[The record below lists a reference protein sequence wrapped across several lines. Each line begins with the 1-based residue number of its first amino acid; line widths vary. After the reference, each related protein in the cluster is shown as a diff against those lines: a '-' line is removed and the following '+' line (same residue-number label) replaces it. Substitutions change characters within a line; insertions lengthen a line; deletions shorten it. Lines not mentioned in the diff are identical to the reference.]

1 MGNLE
6 KGMGDM
12 ETRTLGRTGERLSVV
27 GFGGIV
33 VMNESIESA
42 KSIVAKAIDRGVNYF
57 DVAPSYGDAEEK
69 LGPAL
74 KPYRDR
80 VFLACK
86 TMERTK
92 EGAWREL
99 NESLERLQT
108 DHFDLYQFHAVTT
121 LEDVEAIFAP
131 GGAMEAFSK
140 AKDEGLIR
148 YIGFSA
154 HTEEAALAM
163 LERFDFDTVLFPL
176 NWASWLKE
184 GFGKK
189 LHSEAEKRNMGILAI
204 KALAKRKLEEGEQ
217 KRWKKCWYHPVDTF
231 EEASM
236 ALRFTLSL
244 PVTAA
249 VSPSHQ
255 EFLWWMCDI
264 VEKQGTEI
272 KDEELEILKEMAK
285 SLKPVFPL
293 D

>member
-1 MGNLE
+1 VEN
-6 KGMGDM
+6 
-12 ETRTLGRTGERLSVV
+12 
-27 GFGGIV
+27 
-33 VMNESIESA
+33 A
-42 KSIVAKAIDRGVNYF
+42 KKIVARAIERGINYF

-74 KPYRDR
+74 EPYRDQ

-99 NESLERLQT
+99 NESLKRLRT

-121 LEDVEAIFAP
+121 LDKVEAIFSP
-131 GGAMEAFSK
+131 NGAIEAFLK
-140 AKDEGLIR
+140 AKEEGLIR

-154 HTEEAALAM
+154 HSEEAALAM
-163 LERFDFDTVLFPL
+163 LEKFDFDTVLFPL
-176 NWASWLKE
+176 NWASWLGE

-189 LHSEAEKRNMGILAI
+189 LYSKARERNMGILAI
-204 KALAKRKLEEGEQ
+204 KALAKRRLEEGEE
-217 KRWKKCWYHPVDTF
+217 KRWKKCWYHPVDDF

-264 VEKQGTEI
+264 VERQGTEI
-272 KDEELEILKEMAK
+272 TEEELQILKEKAQN
-285 SLKPVFPL
+285 LTPVFPL
-293 D
+293 DQS